1 MTTAHRPTFSS
12 AKGGK
17 HNTKD
22 YAPSLQYS
30 SRDLPAQT
38 KLKLRESG
46 QDKQDD
52 LVLKDF
58 KADLLEREAKHEAL
72 QKRGY
77 VDEDNIASAAG
88 LLGSGLEAKPVAK
101 KAKLVDEANLDAD
114 DPDTEDDEGA
124 GDNDDDDD
132 DDDSD
137 DDDTEELMAELERIK
152 QERAEEQRKKAE
164 EAMAEERESKLQAA
178 MTFNPLLNKDTGFS
192 IKARWD
198 EDTVF
203 QNQARGIDDKGQK
216 KKEFINDTLRSEFHK
231 KFMSKF
237 IK

>member
-17 HNTKD
+17 HNQKD

-30 SRDLPAQT
+30 SRDLPAHT
-38 KLKLRESG
+38 ALKLRETG
-46 QDKQDD
+46 QDTPDD
-52 LVLKDF
+52 LIAKDF
-58 KADLLEREAKHEAL
+58 KSDLLEREAKAEAKK
-72 QKRGY
+72 KRGN
-77 VDEDNIASAAG
+77 VDEDNVASMPG
-88 LLGSGLEAKPVAK
+88 LIGSGVT
-101 KAKLVDEANLDAD
+101 KAIKMPKLVDEVNLDAD
-114 DPDTEDDEGA
+114 DPDTEDDG
-124 GDNDDDDD
+124 GDGEDDDDD
-132 DDDSD
+132 DDNDDDSD
-137 DDDTEELMAELERIK
+137 DDTEALMAELERIK
-152 QERAEEQRKKAE
+152 QERAEEQRRKAA
-164 EAMAEERESKLQAA
+164 EAEAEAHERKLQAA
-178 MTFNPLLNKDTGFS
+178 MSFNPLLQKDTGFS

>member
-38 KLKLRESG
+38 ALKLREAG
-46 QDKQDD
+46 QDRPDD

-58 KADLLEREAKHEAL
+58 KADLLEREAKNEAKK
-72 QKRGY
+72 KRGH
-77 VDEDNIASAAG
+77 VDEDNIASAPG
-88 LLGSGLEAKPVAK
+88 LLDSGIAKPPQAK
-101 KAKLVDEANLDAD
+101 KSKLVDEVNLDAD
-114 DPDTEDDEGA
+114 DPDTEDDGGA
-124 GDNDDDDD
+124 DD

-137 DDDTEELMAELERIK
+137 DDSDDDTAALMAELERIK
-152 QERAEEQRKKAE
+152 QERAEEKRQKEEEEAAE
-164 EAMAEERESKLQAA
+164 EHERKMQAA
-178 MTFNPLLNKDTGFS
+178 MSFNPLRQKDSGFS
-192 IKARWD
+192 VKARWD

-203 QNQARGIDDKGQK
+203 QNQARQFDDKGQK

>member
-1 MTTAHRPTFSS
+1 MTTAHRPTFSA

-38 KLKLRESG
+38 ALKLREATQG
-46 QDKQDD
+46 HPDD

-58 KADLLEREAKHEAL
+58 KSDLLEREAKNDAKK
-72 QKRGY
+72 KRGH
-77 VDEDNIASAAG
+77 VDEDNIASIPG
-88 LLGSGLEAKPVAK
+88 LLGSGVSKAAIKKP
-101 KAKLVDEANLDAD
+101 KLVDEVNLDAD
-114 DPDTEDDEGA
+114 DPDTEDEREMR
-124 GDNDDDDD
+124 DDDD

-137 DDDTEELMAELERIK
+137 DDSDDDTEALMAELERIK
-152 QERAEEQRKKAE
+152 QERQEEQRKKDE
-164 EAMAEERESKLQAA
+164 EAAAVAHEKKVQVA
-178 MTFNPLLNKDTGFS
+178 MTFNPLRQKDSGFS

-203 QNQARGIDDKGQK
+203 QNQASVDDKGQK

-231 KFMSKF
+231 KFMGKF

>member
-38 KLKLRESG
+38 QLKLRETG
-46 QDKQDD
+46 QDGPDD

-58 KADLLEREAKHEAL
+58 KADLLEREAKEDAKK
-72 QKRGY
+72 KRGF
-77 VDEDNIASAAG
+77 VDEDNIASAPG
-88 LLGSGLEAKPVAK
+88 LLGSGVTKPIK
-101 KAKLVDEANLDAD
+101 KSKLVDEVNLDAD
-114 DPDTEDDEGA
+114 DPDTEDDAGA
-124 GDNDDDDD
+124 GDDDDDD

-137 DDDTEELMAELERIK
+137 DDTEALMAELERIK
-152 QERAEEQRKKAE
+152 QERAEEQRKKDVE
-164 EAMAEERESKLQAA
+164 EAAEAHERKIQAA
-178 MTFNPLLNKDTGFS
+178 MNFNPLLNKDAGFS

-203 QNQARGIDDKGQK
+203 QNQSRGVDDKGQK

-231 KFMSKF
+231 KFMGKF